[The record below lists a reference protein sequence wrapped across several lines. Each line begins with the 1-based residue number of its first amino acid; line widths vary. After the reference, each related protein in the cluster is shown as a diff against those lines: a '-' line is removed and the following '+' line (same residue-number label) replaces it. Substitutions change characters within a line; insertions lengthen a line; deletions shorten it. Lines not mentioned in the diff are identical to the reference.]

1 MPEDEILNE
10 TTPEGEGVEQE
21 PSPVEVMRHY
31 AYLDD
36 NGVCY
41 AISSITA
48 ELPET
53 DRLIHLDA
61 GHEVNMGDRYEDGV
75 WISAPPR
82 EPLPEP
88 IPFELIGQQLVER
101 ELENLELKADNELLG
116 RQLVDL
122 EIRLMEGGL

>member
-1 MPEDEILNE
+1 MPEEEIIEQTNPDDEE
-10 TTPEGEGVEQE
+10 DKDE

-48 ELPET
+48 DLPET
-53 DRLIHLDA
+53 DRLIHLEA
-61 GHEVNMGDRYEDGV
+61 GHGVNTGDKYEDGV
-75 WISAPPR
+75 WTPAPPK